1 MHSDTDSNYDNQSMN
16 SATADQSIS
25 SPNGD
30 SRIRPTRP
38 APAIPTSLNRN
49 TIRRSAPQPP
59 ARSQNSTEVQQQ
71 PPQAQPRRSA
81 PTLQRQPSLED
92 NTAYSVS

>member
-1 MHSDTDSNYDNQSMN
+1 M
-16 SATADQSIS
+16 A
-25 SPNGD
+25 D

-49 TIRRSAPQPP
+49 TLRRSAPQPP
-59 ARSQNSTEVQQQ
+59 ARSQNSTELQQQ
-71 PPQAQPRRSA
+71 LPLTHPQAQPRRSA